1 MNRYIV
7 TDHSSDD
14 EATPGR
20 DAAAWSCA
28 SCTMLNDI
36 ELWECSMCHAKR
48 PASTGTPTASRA
60 VARSGTWSDMTDLVG
75 GTEGGGEAEGVAL
88 DDDAIIDGVD
98 QVRRE
103 ERRLIRRVSV
113 QCMQCVLCVSPTV
126 CCAVYCVMRA
136 IANASVACFLFS
148 SCGGGS
154 GR

>member
-1 MNRYIV
+1 
-7 TDHSSDD
+7 
-14 EATPGR
+14 
-20 DAAAWSCA
+20 
-28 SCTMLNDI
+28 
-36 ELWECSMCHAKR
+36 
-48 PASTGTPTASRA
+48 
-60 VARSGTWSDMTDLVG
+60 MTDLVG